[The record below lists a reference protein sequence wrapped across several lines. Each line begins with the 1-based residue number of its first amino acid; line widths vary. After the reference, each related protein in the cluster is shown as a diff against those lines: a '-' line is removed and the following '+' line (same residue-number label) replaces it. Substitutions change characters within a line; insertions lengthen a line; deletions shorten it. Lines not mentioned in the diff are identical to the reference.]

1 MQPITSPFTLS
12 PVAAVNQSNYSKMML
27 PGNSYNH
34 ARGQND
40 GHKQQLSGD
49 YFTNSHNSVDTT
61 VECKPPP
68 PKEGFL
74 PRENALRF
82 RDDIRYIQ
90 KVPSYPAHTSLSQPW
105 LPTLCNGTSND
116 QKQSFITTDRQDTSH
131 LRNSK
136 FHDSIPNGTTCDLN
150 STPNSHQLWSLLS
163 SDSTNRSQSVFIQE
177 MNQDLSLQT
186 CESNF
191 DSLRSEAE
199 LAPF

>member
-40 GHKQQLSGD
+40 EHKQQLSGD
-49 YFTNSHNSVDTT
+49 YFTNSHNLVDRT

-74 PRENALRF
+74 PRESGIKF
-82 RDDIRYIQ
+82 RDDIRNIQ
-90 KVPSYPAHTSLSQPW
+90 KVPAHTPQSQPW

-116 QKQSFITTDRQDTSH
+116 QKQSFITTDRQDTSNISH

-136 FHDSIPNGTTCDLN
+136 FYDTIPNGTTCDLT
-150 STPNSHQLWSLLS
+150 STPNSHQLWSLIT
-163 SDSTNRSQSVFIQE
+163 SDSTKSRCVFTQE
-177 MNQDLSLQT
+177 MNQDLRLQT

>member
-12 PVAAVNQSNYSKMML
+12 PVAAVSQSNYSKMML
-27 PGNSYNH
+27 PRNSHND
-34 ARGQND
+34 AGGQN
-40 GHKQQLSGD
+40 GRHKQQLSGD
-49 YFTNSHNSVDTT
+49 CFTNSHNSVDRT

-74 PRENALRF
+74 PRESGIRF
-82 RDDIRYIQ
+82 RDDIRNI
-90 KVPSYPAHTSLSQPW
+90 PSYPAHTPQSQPW

-116 QKQSFITTDRQDTSH
+116 QKQAFITTDRQDTSNISH

-136 FHDSIPNGTTCDLN
+136 FHDSIPNGTLN

-163 SDSTNRSQSVFIQE
+163 SDSTNRSRSVLIQE

-199 LAPF
+199 LTPF

>member
-12 PVAAVNQSNYSKMML
+12 PVAAINQSNYSKMML

-40 GHKQQLSGD
+40 GQKQQLSRD

-74 PRENALRF
+74 PRESGIRF
-82 RDDIRYIQ
+82 RDDIR
-90 KVPSYPAHTSLSQPW
+90 KVPSYPAHTPQSQPW
-105 LPTLCNGTSND
+105 LPTLCNGMSDN
-116 QKQSFITTDRQDTSH
+116 QKQTFVTTDRQDTSNISH

-136 FHDSIPNGTTCDLN
+136 FHDTIPNGTTCDLT
-150 STPNSHQLWSLLS
+150 STPNSHQLWSLIS
-163 SDSTNRSQSVFIQE
+163 SDSTKSRCVFTQE
-177 MNQDLSLQT
+177 RTSSLHA
-186 CESNF
+186 CELNF
-191 DSLRSEAE
+191 DSLRSEAK
-199 LAPF
+199 LQI